1 MPVPAAV
8 DDAGI
13 PGGTASG
20 VSTGGAVAGTFCGAT
35 DGPVLG
41 RRGRAARG
49 GNCTPVPG
57 ALRRR
62 GAGGMR
68 RPHAE
73 HDGVSSVFS
82 AWQNGQKR
90 I

>member
-1 MPVPAAV
+1 MPGAV
-8 DDAGI
+8 APAGI
-13 PGGTASG
+13 PGGTGSG
-20 VSTGGAVAGTFCGAT
+20 ESGAVGGAGTFCGAT

-41 RRGRAARG
+41 RRGGGAGRG
-49 GNCTPVPG
+49 GNCTPVGG

-68 RPHAE
+68 RAHAT
-73 HDGVSSVFS
+73 HDAASSVFS
-82 AWQNGQKR
+82 AWQKGQKR